1 MNVAFDTNAYSDLM
15 RGDQRRLE
23 VVETAER
30 IFLPLIVLA
39 ELRVGFLQESRGR
52 ENARDL
58 QTFLNE
64 PDVTVLAPDESTTH
78 VYAQIVF
85 DLNRQGTPI
94 PVNDIWIAALVVQ
107 HGLILCTSDAHFD
120 HLPQIPKC

>member
-1 MNVAFDTNAYSDLM
+1 MNVAFDTNAYSDLV

-39 ELRVGFLQESRGR
+39 ELRVGFLQGSRGR

-58 QTFLNE
+58 HE
-64 PDVTVLAPDESTTH
+64 RPDVTVLALTMTTR
-78 VYAQIVF
+78 VRCFRLEPA
-85 DLNRQGTPI
+85 GTR
-94 PVNDIWIAALVVQ
+94 
-107 HGLILCTSDAHFD
+107 SR
-120 HLPQIPKC
+120 